1 MSAFQNMLTTMMGPD
16 LRPGQA
22 GRSGPDTLFGEG
34 PNFQTY
40 NGRTPDGHRVT
51 GGRFTFQAGNLP
63 PRDADGPPA
72 GGLPIDTYEP
82 LLSRL
87 PPIPPSGGGYLVIIS
102 RRDSPDEHPRILATL
117 FSPMGGGPAH
127 NHDHQHDEDHD
138 HDPNDPHN
146 QQNGGPDVTAGLPP
160 ALRTFFQAMLNPVNA
175 RSGDAVYSQ
184 EALDQIIS
192 TLMEQNPT
200 STAPGPAPPDAIA
213 ALPKKNL
220 DEKMLGPEGKADCP
234 VCMDD
239 VHLGDEVV
247 CLPCSH
253 WFHETCASAWLG
265 EHNTCPICRKG
276 IDGVDGS
283 TAPQNRR
290 ASASN
295 LSSGFSQQTRRMSFG
310 TRERLS
316 RSNTTSGRSE
326 TERRNHQARLDAIRN
341 SGRLTPTQESPSNSV
356 PPHSWS
362 NRASS
367 NYNLDPGSE
376 RSREESSRSPNI
388 SGAVPL
394 FPRPRYSRQDTG
406 NSRSSRDSEQRAQR
420 RGSQQG
426 SARGSE
432 SRSEGGGGGG
442 PFAWFRNQLRGS
454 GDRRR

>member
-1 MSAFQNMLTTMMGPD
+1 MLTTMMGPD

-34 PNFQTY
+34 PQLHTY
-40 NGRTPDGHRVT
+40 NGRTPNGQSFT

-63 PRDADGPPA
+63 PREADGPQP

-87 PPIPPSGGGYLVIIS
+87 PPIPPSGGGVLVIIS
-102 RRDSPDEHPRILATL
+102 TRDSPDEQPRILASL

-127 NHDHQHDEDHD
+127 NHDHDHD
-138 HDPNDPHN
+138 HDDHDDPNDPHH
-146 QQNGGPDVTAGLPP
+146 QQNRGPEAGAGLPP
-160 ALRTFFQAMLNPVNA
+160 ALRNFLQAMLNPVNA

-213 ALPKKNL
+213 ALPKKKL

-276 IDGVDGS
+276 IDRMDES
-283 TAPQNRR
+283 TASNRR

-295 LSSGFSQQTRRMSFG
+295 LSSGIGQQTRRMSFG
-310 TRERLS
+310 ARERLS
-316 RSNTTSGRSE
+316 RSNTTGGRSE

-341 SGRLTPTQESPSNSV
+341 AGRLTPTQESPSNSV
-356 PPHSWS
+356 PPLSWS
-362 NRASS
+362 SRANS

-376 RSREESSRSPNI
+376 PSREERSSTT
-388 SGAVPL
+388 SGTVPL

-420 RGSQQG
+420 RGSQQA
-426 SARGSE
+426 STRGSE
-432 SRSEGGGGGG
+432 SRSEGGGGPGS
-442 PFAWFRNQLRGS
+442 WIRNLLRGS
-454 GDRRR
+454 SDRRR